1 MDIENRTGYETRVT
15 NLGHLQRGGNPTAFD
30 RILATRLGVAAVDL
44 LHEGKFGNMVCMR
57 EGIITAIPM
66 DKALKE
72 QKPMDTELYELSKL
86 FY

>member
-1 MDIENRTGYETRVT
+1 
-15 NLGHLQRGGNPTAFD
+15 
-30 RILATRLGVAAVDL
+30 VAAVDL

-66 DKALKE
+66 EKALKE
-72 QKPMDTELYELSKL
+72 QKPMDTELCELSKL